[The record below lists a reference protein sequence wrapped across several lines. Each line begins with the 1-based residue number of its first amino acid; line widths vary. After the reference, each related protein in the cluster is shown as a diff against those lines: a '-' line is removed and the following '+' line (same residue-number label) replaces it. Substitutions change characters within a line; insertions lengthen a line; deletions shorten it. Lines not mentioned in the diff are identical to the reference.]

1 MQEEFVKLHDDWI
14 VDLYYKEMVVQ
25 KNMEKHHDQHSQP
38 TKQIKKTAEGDRT
51 LSRKLRAQKTAD

>member
-1 MQEEFVKLHDDWI
+1 MKLHDDWI

-51 LSRKLRAQKTAD
+51 LSRKL